1 MIKNFSKEH
10 EAERRQQLA
19 HDSHHAMVDRAAR
32 KDALDKNMRALKA
45 AEAEYARAATALMER
60 SDAATLKA
68 FCLARAEKKRL
79 QDERRRFW
87 A

>member
-1 MIKNFSKEH
+1 MKNFAKEH

-19 HDSHHAMVDRAAR
+19 HERHHAIVDRVAR
-32 KDALDKNMRALKA
+32 KKARDENLRALKA
-45 AEAEYARAATALMER
+45 AEAEYSRAATALLER

-68 FCLARAEKKRL
+68 FCLARAEKRRL
-79 QDERRRFW
+79 QDERRRLW

>member
-19 HDSHHAMVDRAAR
+19 HDRHHAMVDRAAR
-32 KDALDKNMRALKA
+32 KDALDKNLCALKA
-45 AEAEYARAATALMER
+45 AEAEYTRAETALLER

-68 FCLARAEKKRL
+68 FCLRSC
-79 QDERRRFW
+79 
-87 A
+87 

>member
-1 MIKNFSKEH
+1 MKNFDNEHRKEKLSK
-10 EAERRQQLA
+10 LA
-19 HDSHHAMVDRAAR
+19 FDRHHAAVDMASR
-32 KDALDKNMRALKA
+32 KKALDQNLRDLKA
-45 AEAEYARAATALMER
+45 AEAEYTRAATALLER

-79 QDERRRFW
+79 QDERHRLW

>member
-1 MIKNFSKEH
+1 MKNFDKEH
-10 EAERRQQLA
+10 AAEKLSQLA
-19 HDSHHAMVDRAAR
+19 FDRHHAAVDMASR
-32 KDALDKNMRALKA
+32 KKALDQNLRDLKA

-68 FCLARAEKKRL
+68 FCIARNRKKRL
-79 QDERRRFW
+79 QDERRRLW

>member
-1 MIKNFSKEH
+1 MKNFAKEH

-19 HDSHHAMVDRAAR
+19 YDYHHTAVDMASR
-32 KDALDKNMRALKA
+32 KKALAENLRALKA
-45 AEAEYARAATALMER
+45 AEAEYSRAATALMER

-79 QDERRRFW
+79 LDERRRLW

>member
-19 HDSHHAMVDRAAR
+19 HDRHHAMVDRAAR
-32 KDALDKNMRALKA
+32 KDALDKNLRALKA
-45 AEAEYARAATALMER
+45 AEAEYTRAATALMER

-68 FCLARAEKKRL
+68 FCIARAEKKRL
-79 QDERRRFW
+79 QDERRRLW

>member
-19 HDSHHAMVDRAAR
+19 HDRHHAMVDRAAR
-32 KDALDKNMRALKA
+32 KDALDKNLRALKA
-45 AEAEYARAATALMER
+45 AEAEYTRAADELRER
-60 SDAATLKA
+60 PDSDNLRR
-68 FCLARAEKKRL
+68 FVMARSEKKRL
-79 QDERRRFW
+79 QDERRRLW

>member
-19 HDSHHAMVDRAAR
+19 HDRHHAVMDRAAR
-32 KDALDKNMRALKA
+32 KIALAENLRALKA
-45 AEAEYARAATALMER
+45 AEAEYTRAADALRER
-60 SDAATLKA
+60 PDADSLKA
-68 FCLARAEKKRL
+68 FVMARSEKKRL
-79 QDERRRFW
+79 QDERRRLW